1 MLKLEKY
8 YWNISNRLLLLD
20 YRYVSIR
27 IINKSYLYISNRT
40 LSKIKNIFQNNLEK

>member
-27 IINKSYLYISNRT
+27 TINKSYLYISNRT
-40 LSKIKNIFQNNLEK
+40 LCKIKNIFQNNLEK